1 MEKKKIP
8 LRMVGALLRP
18 RNIFQEI
25 AEHLDLI
32 GAVAAII
39 SFYLVNAIVFVVSST
54 TYFTLLGRYGVW
66 IQIMLNR
73 TILERTII
81 GLFLLLGGW
90 SLISQLFKVAYDL
103 PSWKK
108 IASPLGYAFMG
119 GMIIVA
125 IEALTIPFHPHITL
139 PGPEE
144 FQLYEQFMSNQP
156 IMQQWLLIS
165 LAFRFA
171 INLVISILGSFG
183 FNAFKGTLSQAQLF
197 LRIFV
202 CLTTFSF
209 IHVLF
214 FLPIEYIVVLAIAD

>member
-1 MEKKKIP
+1 
-8 LRMVGALLRP
+8 MVGVLLRP
-18 RNIFQEI
+18 RNTFQEI
-25 AEHLDLI
+25 AEYLDLI

-39 SFYLVNAIVFVVSST
+39 SFYLVNAIVYVVSST

-66 IQIMLNR
+66 IQIGLNR
-73 TILERTII
+73 IILERTIT

-90 SLISQLFKVAYDL
+90 ALISLLFKVAYDL

-119 GMIIVA
+119 GMIIVV

-144 FQLYEQFMSNQP
+144 FQLYEQYMSNQVT
-156 IMQQWLLIS
+156 MRQWLFIS

-171 INLVISILGSFG
+171 INLVISTLGSFG
-183 FNAFKGTLSQAQLF
+183 YYAFKGTLSQAQLF

-202 CLTTFSF
+202 FLTAFSI
-209 IHVLF
+209 IHLIL
-214 FLPIEYIVVLAIAD
+214 FLPIEYLVGLAIVN

>member
-1 MEKKKIP
+1 
-8 LRMVGALLRP
+8 MVGVLLRR
-18 RNIFQEI
+18 RNTFQEI
-25 AEHLDLI
+25 TEHLDLI

-39 SFYLVNAIVFVVSST
+39 SFYLVNAIVYVVSST
-54 TYFTLLGRYGVW
+54 TYFTLLGRYGVR
-66 IQIMLNR
+66 IQIILNR

-90 SLISQLFKVAYDL
+90 ALISQLFKVAYDL

-144 FQLYEQFMSNQP
+144 FQLYEQYMSNQAT
-156 IMQQWLLIS
+156 MQQWLLIS

-183 FNAFKGTLSQAQLF
+183 YNAFKGTLSQAQLF
-197 LRIFV
+197 LRLFAF
-202 CLTTFSF
+202 LTAFSI
-209 IHVLF
+209 IHVLVF
-214 FLPIEYIVVLAIAD
+214 IPIEYIVSLAICN